1 MQRILYG
8 DAASFLCGLV
18 GERQPQRD
26 PVLCTD
32 RAGDMP
38 FAGQVFSKLDM
49 TRLEGDLLASSSFDF
64 STAAEC
70 DDVLPLRR
78 RMPILHR
85 TCRGAV
91 KLGPRDLHQ
100 LCDIAA

>member
-1 MQRILYG
+1 MQRILSG
-8 DAASFLCGLV
+8 DTASLLCGLV
-18 GERQPQRD
+18 RERQPQRD
-26 PVLCTD
+26 PVLCAD
-32 RAGDMP
+32 RTRDMP
-38 FAGQVFSKLDM
+38 FAGQVFSKLDV
-49 TRLEGDLLASSSFDF
+49 TRFERDLLASSSFDF

-85 TCRGAV
+85 TCSSGV
-91 KLGPRDLHQ
+91 KLGPRDLHE